1 MVLTEPRRAVGVL
14 IALRGGLGFLTRL
27 PIGHDERSWSAF
39 RRQPAAFPLVG
50 YVIGVLLAAPLS
62 VLTPSTTAAAVF
74 LVWVYLLT
82 GVSHADAVTDLGD
95 ALATHGDREKRR
107 SVMRDTAVGVGG
119 ILALGLVLI
128 GLALAAI
135 QLAETA
141 LEGEIAAVLAVV
153 VASEVGAKAA
163 MATVVCLGE
172 ATHEGLGSAL
182 TAESGSR
189 SLVPVL
195 IAVIPVVGLAVVTP
209 AAPVSTVAAI
219 LATVGV
225 LRVARTTLGGVSG
238 DVIGATNEITRV
250 VALHAGVVLWT
261 LW

>member
-1 MVLTEPRRAVGVL
+1 MVLTAARRAVGVL
-14 IALRGGLGFLTRL
+14 NALRGGLGFLSRL
-27 PIGHDERSWSAF
+27 PVGHDEKSWSAF

-50 YVIGVLLAAPLS
+50 YMIGVLLAAPLF
-62 VLTPSTTAAAVF
+62 VLRPGTTAAAAF

-95 ALATHGDREKRR
+95 ALAVHGDPEKRR

-119 ILALGLVLI
+119 VLALGLVLTT
-128 GLALAAI
+128 LALAAV

-141 LEGEIAAVLAVV
+141 LEGEIAAVFAIV

-195 IAVIPVVGLAVVTP
+195 IAVIPVAGLTLVTP
-209 AAPVSTVAAI
+209 AAPVSTVAAL
-219 LATVGV
+219 LASVAV
-225 LRVARTTLGGVSG
+225 LRVARTTFGGVSG
-238 DVIGATNEITRV
+238 DVIGATNEVARV
-250 VALHAGVVLWT
+250 VALHAGVMLWT
-261 LW
+261 LS